1 MHFSVPVIVIRIMDK
16 DEFLSKRSDD
26 PLRTTCYG
34 SSSSATPV
42 EYLAEA
48 EMLGRALALRG
59 RTCVNGAGSAGCM
72 AAMNDGASDEG
83 GDIVGVIHEMF
94 VVDGSDWTT
103 EEGGAHSAFHGGKRT
118 ILVASGNDLRERKRL
133 LVENADALVVLP
145 GGPGTFDEVRENND
159 RCNSSS

>member
-1 MHFSVPVIVIRIMDK
+1 MDK

-59 RTCVNGAGSAGCM
+59 HTCVNGAGSAGCM

-103 EEGGAHSAFHGGKRT
+103 EEGGAHSAFHGGRGRYWSRLEMISARGRGCWWRT
-118 ILVASGNDLRERKRL
+118 PMPSLFYPEDLEHSMR
-133 LVENADALVVLP
+133 
-145 GGPGTFDEVRENND
+145 
-159 RCNSSS
+159 